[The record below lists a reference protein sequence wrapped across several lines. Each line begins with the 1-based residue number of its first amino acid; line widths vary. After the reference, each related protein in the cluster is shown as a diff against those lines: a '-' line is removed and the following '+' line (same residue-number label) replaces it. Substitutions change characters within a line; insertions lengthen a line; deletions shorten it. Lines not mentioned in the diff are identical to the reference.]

1 QEVIVYQRAMAEGL
15 LLFLINF
22 KRVATTITIDS
33 PPKPWQLKL
42 DSAAAEWN
50 GPGSSLPQKIT
61 EAQSLELPSLSFA
74 LYSAA

>member
-1 QEVIVYQRAMAEGL
+1 MADGP

-22 KRVATTITIDS
+22 KQAVTTVDIELPQKT
-33 PPKPWQLKL
+33 WQLKL

-50 GPGSSLPQKIT
+50 GSGSSLPEKIT
-61 EAQSLELPSLSFA
+61 EAQSLELPSLSFT